1 MSNSNGNGAAREHDA
16 IVVGA
21 GLAGLVSTLE
31 LLRGGHTVLLLD
43 RCRPEELGGLARE
56 AFGGMFMVDSP
67 EQRRSRIR
75 DSERLALEDWLRIA
89 EFGAEERWPRRWAE
103 QYVTR
108 ARDDVGGWLRELGVR
123 FFPVVN
129 WAERGN
135 FGDGNSVPRFHL
147 TWGTGKALVQ
157 AVWAGIERHPRRHAL
172 EVRFGA
178 RVTELLAD
186 EHGRVVGCTVLDEDW
201 SGGRPSASGSPRMGG
216 TVARRGNGES
226 DADPGGSIGR
236 ADRDAGGSPGRGR
249 EGRPGGA
256 GDYEVRA
263 TKAVVIAAGGIGGNP
278 DFVRRVWP
286 TAELG
291 SPPRRLLMGSHPYAD
306 GALHEEVER
315 VGGAVTHLSRMWNY
329 ADAVRH
335 PAPQRPDHGL
345 KLIPPRSGVM
355 LDPDGRRYG
364 PVPVMPTY
372 DAYAALERMCEDERK
387 YSWLIC
393 NWKIAR
399 RELDVSGSQHNPHL
413 RERRRLRFLL
423 GVLLGKPRV
432 VAHLLE
438 GSPDF
443 VSANSPA
450 ELARKMNAVTGEDA
464 IDPDVLAAEIGRYDE
479 SIARGKGLFNDDQ
492 LRRIAQLRNWR
503 GDRLRTCAFQ
513 PILDPG
519 AGPLIAICLRVMARK
534 SLGGIQTDL
543 ACRVLREADGEPIP
557 GLYAVGEAAGFGG
570 GGMHG
575 KRSLEGTFLGGCVFT
590 GRIAAAAI
598 AGSELPLRTA
608 PRVGAAPN

>member
-1 MSNSNGNGAAREHDA
+1 MSESNGNSAHDPREPDA

-31 LLRGGHTVLLLD
+31 LLRSGHTIVLLD
-43 RCRPEELGGLARE
+43 RCRPHELGGLARE

-67 EQRRSRIR
+67 EQRRSRIH

-89 EFGAEERWPRRWAE
+89 ELGADEQWPRRWAE

-157 AVWAGIERHPRRHAL
+157 AVWAAIERHPRRAAL
-172 EVRFGA
+172 EVRFGT
-178 RVTELLAD
+178 RVTGLVVD
-186 EHGRVVGCTVLDEDW
+186 GQGGVVGCQLENGDEL
-201 SGGRPSASGSPRMGG
+201 
-216 TVARRGNGES
+216 
-226 DADPGGSIGR
+226 
-236 ADRDAGGSPGRGR
+236 
-249 EGRPGGA
+249 
-256 GDYEVRA
+256 RA
-263 TKAVVIAAGGIGGNP
+263 TKAVVVAAGGIGGNHEL
-278 DFVRRVWP
+278 VRRVWP

-291 SPPRRLLMGSHPYAD
+291 SPPQRMLMGSHPYAD
-306 GALHEEVER
+306 GALHEEVKR
-315 VGGAVTHLSRMWNY
+315 VGGAVTHLERMWNY

-355 LDPDGRRYG
+355 LNPDGRRYG

-393 NWKIAR
+393 NQRIAR

-413 RERRRLRFLL
+413 RERRWVRFAL

-432 VAHLLE
+432 LAHLLE

-443 VSANSPA
+443 VSADSLP
-450 ELARKMNAVTGEDA
+450 ELAGKMNEVTGEA
-464 IDPDVLAAEIGRYDE
+464 SIDPKVLAAEIGRYDE

-513 PILDPG
+513 PILDPK
-519 AGPLIAICLRVMARK
+519 AGPLIAIRLQVMARK

-543 ACRVLREADGEPIP
+543 ACRVLRADDGEPIP

-590 GRIAAAAI
+590 GRLAAAAI
-598 AGSELPLRTA
+598 AGAELPLSLP
-608 PRVGAAPN
+608 PRAAVPSP

>member
-1 MSNSNGNGAAREHDA
+1 M

-31 LLRGGHTVLLLD
+31 LLRSGHTVMLLD
-43 RCRPEELGGLARE
+43 RCHPHELGGLARE

-67 EQRRSRIR
+67 EQRRSRIH

-89 EFGAEERWPRRWAE
+89 ELGAEEQWPRRWAE

-157 AVWAGIERHPRRHAL
+157 AVWAAIERHPRRAAL

-178 RVTELLAD
+178 RVVSLLVED
-186 EHGRVVGCTVLDEDW
+186 GQLVGCTIEQGKEGEGED
-201 SGGRPSASGSPRMGG
+201 GHLRAG
-216 TVARRGNGES
+216 T
-226 DADPGGSIGR
+226 
-236 ADRDAGGSPGRGR
+236 
-249 EGRPGGA
+249 
-256 GDYEVRA
+256 
-263 TKAVVIAAGGIGGNP
+263 AVVIAAGGIGGNHEL
-278 DFVRRVWP
+278 VRRVWP

-291 SPPRRLLMGSHPYAD
+291 SPPRKMLMGSHLYAD

-315 VGGAVTHLSRMWNY
+315 VGGAVTHLERMWNY

-345 KLIPPRSGVM
+345 KLIPPRSGLM
-355 LDPDGRRYG
+355 LNPDGRRYG

-393 NWKIAR
+393 NQRIAR

-413 RERRRLRFLL
+413 RERRWVRFAL

-432 VAHLLE
+432 LAHLLE

-443 VSANSPA
+443 VSADSLP
-450 ELARKMNAVTGEDA
+450 ELARKMNEVTGEQA
-464 IDPDVLAAEIGRYDE
+464 IDHDVLASEIGRYDE

-513 PILDPG
+513 PILDPK
-519 AGPLIAICLRVMARK
+519 AGPLIAIRLQVMARK

-543 ACRVLREADGEPIP
+543 ACRVLRAADGEPIP

-590 GRIAAAAI
+590 GRLAAAAI
-598 AGSELPLRTA
+598 AGAELPLRLP
-608 PRVGAAPN
+608 PRVAAPAP

>member
-1 MSNSNGNGAAREHDA
+1 VSDPDA

-31 LLRGGHTVLLLD
+31 LLRSSHTVLLLD
-43 RCRPEELGGLARE
+43 RCEPRELGGLARE

-75 DSERLALEDWLRIA
+75 DSERVALEDWLRIA
-89 EFGAEERWPRRWAE
+89 ELGTEEQWPRRWAE

-108 ARDDVGGWLRELGVR
+108 ARDDVGGWLREIGVR

-147 TWGTGKALVQ
+147 TWGTGKALVE
-157 AVWAGIERHPRRHAL
+157 AVWGAIERHPRRAAL

-178 RVTELLAD
+178 RVTELIAD
-186 EHGRVVGCTVLDEDW
+186 GPGGVSGVRVVDEDW
-201 SGGRPSASGSPRMGG
+201 RGGHGGGRGDRGASGLL
-216 TVARRGNGES
+216 A
-226 DADPGGSIGR
+226 GR
-236 ADRDAGGSPGRGR
+236 QTGDSETGA
-249 EGRPGGA
+249 RPGEEAAA
-256 GDYEVRA
+256 GYEVRA
-263 TKAVVIAAGGIGGNP
+263 GKAVVIAAGGIGGNHEL
-278 DFVRRVWP
+278 VRRVWP

-291 SPPRRLLMGSHPYAD
+291 SPPKSMLAGSHPYAD
-306 GALHEEVER
+306 GALHEEVGR
-315 VGGAVTHLSRMWNY
+315 VGGAVTHLERMWNY

-335 PAPQRPDHGL
+335 PAPQRPHHGL
-345 KLIPPRSGVM
+345 KLIPPRSGLM

-393 NWKIAR
+393 NKKIAG
-399 RELDVSGSQHNPHL
+399 RELDVSGSQHNPQL
-413 RERRRLRFLL
+413 RERRWVRFAL
-423 GVLLGKPRV
+423 GVLLGKPHQL
-432 VAHLLE
+432 AQLLR
-438 GSPDF
+438 SPDF
-443 VSANSPA
+443 VSADSLT
-450 ELARKMNAVTGEDA
+450 ELARKMNEVTGETA
-464 IDPDVLAAEIGRYDE
+464 IDPEVLAAEIGRYDE

-513 PILDPG
+513 AILDPK
-519 AGPLIAICLRVMARK
+519 AGPLIAIRLQVMARK

-543 ACRVLREADGEPIP
+543 ACRVLRAEDGTPIP

-590 GRIAAAAI
+590 GRLAAAAI
-598 AGSELPLRTA
+598 AGTELPQRIP
-608 PRVGAAPN
+608 PRVAIAAR

>member
-1 MSNSNGNGAAREHDA
+1 M
-16 IVVGA
+16 
-21 GLAGLVSTLE
+21 
-31 LLRGGHTVLLLD
+31 
-43 RCRPEELGGLARE
+43 
-56 AFGGMFMVDSP
+56 
-67 EQRRSRIR
+67 
-75 DSERLALEDWLRIA
+75 
-89 EFGAEERWPRRWAE
+89 
-103 QYVTR
+103 
-108 ARDDVGGWLRELGVR
+108 R

-147 TWGTGKALVQ
+147 TWGTGKALVE
-157 AVWAGIERHPRRHAL
+157 AVWGAIESHPRRAAL

-178 RVTELLAD
+178 RVTELLVD
-186 EHGRVVGCTVLDEDW
+186 EQGGVLGVRVLEEDW
-201 SGGRPSASGSPRMGG
+201 RGGRGG
-216 TVARRGNGES
+216 ARSDPVVPGHQAGRENGEL
-226 DADPGGSIGR
+226 
-236 ADRDAGGSPGRGR
+236 
-249 EGRPGGA
+249 
-256 GDYEVRA
+256 RA
-263 TKAVVIAAGGIGGNP
+263 TKAVVIAAGGIGGNHEL
-278 DFVRRVWP
+278 VRRVWP

-291 SPPRRLLMGSHPYAD
+291 SPPAKMLMGSHPYAD

-315 VGGAVTHLSRMWNY
+315 VGGAVTHLERMWNY

-393 NWKIAR
+393 NRKIAR

-413 RERRRLRFLL
+413 RERRWVRFALGRAARQTARALAPAGGLARLRLRRL
-423 GVLLGKPRV
+423 AARAGGADERGDGRSGDRPR
-432 VAHLLE
+432 
-438 GSPDF
+438 
-443 VSANSPA
+443 
-450 ELARKMNAVTGEDA
+450 
-464 IDPDVLAAEIGRYDE
+464 VLAAEIGRYDE

-513 PILDPG
+513 QILDPK
-519 AGPLIAICLRVMARK
+519 AGPLIAIRLQVMARK

-543 ACRVLREADGEPIP
+543 ACRVLRAEDGGPIP

-590 GRIAAAAI
+590 GRLAAAAI
-598 AGSELPLRTA
+598 AGTELPQRIPPRVDA
-608 PRVGAAPN
+608 PRAKSRPRVRPRATTARVGCHNRAVPGCTTIALCPATTTRPSDTSRSTCSPTSH

>member
-1 MSNSNGNGAAREHDA
+1 MTTANGNGAHDPSPPDV

-21 GLAGLVSTLE
+21 GLAGLVCTLE
-31 LLRGGHTVLLLD
+31 LLRSGHTVLLLD
-43 RCRPEELGGLARE
+43 RCRPHEVGGLARE

-75 DSERLALEDWLRIA
+75 DNERLALEDWLRIA
-89 EFGAEERWPRRWAE
+89 ELGPEERWPRAWAE

-108 ARDDVGGWLRELGVR
+108 ARDDVGGWLRELGVC

-157 AVWAGIERHPRRHAL
+157 AVWGAIESHPRREHL
-172 EVRFGA
+172 EVRFHS
-178 RVTELLAD
+178 RVSELLVED
-186 EHGRVVGCTVLDEDW
+186 GRVVGCRVE
-201 SGGRPSASGSPRMGG
+201 
-216 TVARRGNGES
+216 N
-226 DADPGGSIGR
+226 
-236 ADRDAGGSPGRGR
+236 RD
-249 EGRPGGA
+249 
-256 GDYEVRA
+256 EVRA
-263 TKAVVIAAGGIGGNP
+263 GKAVVVAAGGIGGNH
-278 DFVRRVWP
+278 DLVRRVWP

-291 SPPRRLLMGSHPYAD
+291 SPPQRLLAGSHPYAD
-306 GALHEEVER
+306 GAMHEEVGR
-315 VGGAVTHLSRMWNY
+315 VGGAVRNLSRMWNY

-335 PAPQRPDHGL
+335 PAPQREHHGI

-387 YSWLIC
+387 YSWLVC
-393 NWKIAR
+393 NQRIAR

-413 RERRRLRFLL
+413 RERRRMRFLL
-423 GVLLGKPRV
+423 GVLLGKPRL
-432 VAHLLE
+432 VAHFLD

-443 VSANSPA
+443 VSARTLP
-450 ELARKMNAVTGEDA
+450 ELAGKMNEVTGENA
-464 IDPDVLAAEIGRYDE
+464 IDPETLAAEIGRYDE
-479 SIARGKGLFNDDQ
+479 TIARGKGLFNDDQ

-513 PILDPG
+513 QILDPK
-519 AGPLIAICLRVMARK
+519 AGPLIAIRLQVMARK

-543 ACRVLREADGEPIP
+543 ACRVLRGSDGVPVP

-590 GRIAAAAI
+590 GRLAAAAV
-598 AGSELPLRTA
+598 AGTELPLSTP
-608 PRVGAAPN
+608 PRVTEPPRTPPRAGASSR